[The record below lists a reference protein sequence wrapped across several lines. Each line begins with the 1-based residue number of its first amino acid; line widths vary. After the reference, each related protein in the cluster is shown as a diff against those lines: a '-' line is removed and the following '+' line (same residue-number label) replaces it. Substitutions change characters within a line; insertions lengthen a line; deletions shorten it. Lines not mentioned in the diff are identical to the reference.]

1 MLTVNDLKSRLRR
14 SLEDRLLTKPT
25 PFFRP
30 SIPLTSE
37 LAAAADAA
45 VRQIRKAS
53 AFFAG
58 ERLTA
63 DELRQLRQALNN
75 ACNDQRPELPVTV
88 NSRTGIIQF
97 QAPLR
102 LHPLVLKLATDPFL
116 CSIVERYLR
125 RRIFLADV
133 DVRRIPAM
141 NMSELDRRAD
151 TRTVGATSSHWHRD
165 IRGRQLKV
173 MLYLTTVGEPDS
185 NFVFLPGTHRGHHV
199 RPNSLKESRFTD
211 EWVQGMGTVPVE
223 CHGPA
228 GTAMIFDT
236 NLIHRLR
243 RKETASVRDSVTFYY
258 TPGQELRKLEVDPEV
273 VATLPVSARSL
284 FGGRRLG

>member
-58 ERLTA
+58 ERLTT

-102 LHPLVLKLATDPFL
+102 LHPLVLTQN
-116 CSIVERYLR
+116 
-125 RRIFLADV
+125 IF
-133 DVRRIPAM
+133 
-141 NMSELDRRAD
+141 
-151 TRTVGATSSHWHRD
+151 G
-165 IRGRQLKV
+165 
-173 MLYLTTVGEPDS
+173 
-185 NFVFLPGTHRGHHV
+185 
-199 RPNSLKESRFTD
+199 
-211 EWVQGMGTVPVE
+211 
-223 CHGPA
+223 
-228 GTAMIFDT
+228 
-236 NLIHRLR
+236 
-243 RKETASVRDSVTFYY
+243 
-258 TPGQELRKLEVDPEV
+258 
-273 VATLPVSARSL
+273 
-284 FGGRRLG
+284 